1 MEIMFTFTTLL
12 GASGTLIASGVAELI
27 LSKYGKEDLAA
38 TLKKLTFLGAYG
50 YGLYICLQVVKTAAS
65 LFL

>member
-1 MEIMFTFTTLL
+1 MFTFTTLL
-12 GASGTLIASGVAELI
+12 GASGTLIASGIAEKV
-27 LSKYGKEDLAA
+27 LSRYGKDDLAE

-50 YGLYICLQVVKTAAS
+50 YGLYVCFKVVTTAAS